1 MFISVEFGD
10 QQRRLFNIECKTA
23 PLLDAINDGC
33 YADMLSLLKT
43 KKDYFTSELNQMK
56 KKEESLQKK
65 LNIDEDKQEDVSPHL
80 KSSSPPKGK
89 GNKDLKGGAA
99 RGGNKQVK
107 VRTVN
112 ENPIKD
118 GKTPGKKAK
127 DSKKAKEIE
136 EAKHKEEEE
145 LKAKQKEEEEK
156 KKAEEEEKKKAEA
169 EAAAKKAKKPPGKG
183 QPAPEEEEEKK
194 ELTEEE
200 KKEKERQQI
209 AKNLEEV
216 KATIE
221 KLQHK
226 LDLIDKTFNEMTE
239 EAKVEKVLDLQDRS
253 ADRKFMKTKAEQY
266 ANTYLTEK
274 MPYTLGKLVK
284 KENDEEEFVLVK
296 IDRAWIRTLEE
307 DAAFAEEQA
316 LANEPKKG
324 KK

>member
-1 MFISVEFGD
+1 MLISVEFGD
-10 QQRRLFNIECKTA
+10 QQKRLFNIECKTA

-33 YADMLSLLKT
+33 YADMLGLLKT

-56 KKEESLQKK
+56 KKEENLQKK

-80 KSSSPPKGK
+80 KLTSPQKGK
-89 GNKDLKGGAA
+89 TNKDIKGGAD

-112 ENPIKD
+112 ENPMKD
-118 GKTPGKKAK
+118 GKDGKSPKKNTKDGKKTK
-127 DSKKAKEIE
+127 DVDAEKKK
-136 EAKHKEEEE
+136 KEEEE

-169 EAAAKKAKKPPGKG
+169 EAAAKNKNKKPPGKG

-226 LDLIDKTFNEMTE
+226 LELIQKTTDDLTE
-239 EAKVEKVLDLQDRS
+239 EAKLEKSLDLQDKS
-253 ADRKFMKTKAEQY
+253 GDRKFMKTKAEQY
-266 ANTYLTEK
+266 ANTFLSEK
-274 MPYTLGKLVK
+274 MTYTLGKLNK
-284 KENDEEEFVLVK
+284 KENDEEEFVLIK
-296 IDRAWIRTLEE
+296 IDRA
-307 DAAFAEEQA
+307 
-316 LANEPKKG
+316 
-324 KK
+324 